1 MQTMMLWTVSEFATT
16 ASPPGSTTAPKRCIP
31 PMASYFERWM
41 WSAEQRLLRKGTIAL
56 ALV

>member
-1 MQTMMLWTVSEFATT
+1 MMLWTVSEFATT